1 MTGKI
6 YLPQHPERR
15 RMVQAVNK
23 QAKKLTREQLL

>member
-1 MTGKI
+1 MTGKN

-15 RMVQAVNK
+15 RMVQAANK